1 MTATGLFILALGILL
16 LAVAIVPGANRR
28 IRATPNSRSTV
39 WRTLQERDFRL
50 MWLGG
55 GLDNTARWMDAVV
68 MALLVLELT
77 DSAWQVALLFVM
89 RWLPMF
95 AFAMLAGII
104 ADRANRWM
112 VIMAAR
118 SGSVI
123 TTAIIL
129 VLVASSAIESWHLLL
144 ASLSLGW
151 LYVLEFPSRRS
162 LIYDIVGFRLISN
175 AMSLETISTTIGRFL
190 GPLSAGLLIELSGFT
205 GAYFVLAA
213 SYSGVVVLIGLM
225 KSRTQV
231 TVARTTSVLRNMAI
245 GVKYSAGHSVIRSVL
260 MVTLIMN
267 ALAFS
272 VEALF
277 PVVARDHLQVGPGL
291 TGVLISAQAIGTFVG
306 ALIIA
311 SIPGVSYHGRIFAGG
326 ISVQLVCLFL
336 FALSPWYALSFAL
349 LLLLG
354 FGAAGFSTMQ
364 STIILIASSPAMRG
378 SALGVLGQC
387 IGVAAVGGLAVGAV
401 ADLFSAQV
409 AVAISSLLGIVL
421 LIPVLIFTPLAR
433 RPVTPPEEDDVEEP
447 NASGLDGTQPTD

>member
-1 MTATGLFILALGILL
+1 MTVAGLFILALGILL

-28 IRATPNSRSTV
+28 IRTTPGSRSSV
-39 WRTLQERDFRL
+39 WRTLQDRDFRL
-50 MWLGG
+50 MWFGG

-68 MALLVLELT
+68 MGLLVLELT

-104 ADRANRWM
+104 ADRANRWL

-129 VLVASSAIESWHLLL
+129 VLVASSAIEPWHLLL

-162 LIYDIVGFRLISN
+162 LIYDIVGLRLISN

-205 GAYFVLAA
+205 GAYFVLVA

-225 KSRTQV
+225 KSRTPV
-231 TVARTTSVLRNMAI
+231 TVARPASVLRNLAI
-245 GVKYSAGHSVIRSVL
+245 GVKYSVGHSVIRSVL

-277 PVVARDHLQVGPGL
+277 PVVARDHLHVGPGL
-291 TGVLISAQAIGTFVG
+291 TGVLISAQAIGSFVA

-311 SIPGVSYHGRIFAGG
+311 SIPRVNYHGRIFAAG
-326 ISVQLVCLFL
+326 ISLQLVSLFL
-336 FALSPWYALSFAL
+336 FALSPWYALSFVL
-349 LLLLG
+349 LLSLG
-354 FGAAGFSTMQ
+354 FGSAGFSTMQ

-401 ADLFSAQV
+401 ADIFSAQI

-433 RPVTPPEEDDVEEP
+433 RPVTPPEEDDVGEP
-447 NASGLDGTQPTD
+447 TSGLDRTQTTD